1 MTKNNKTKEYSF
13 VIDKNGNKLAPC
25 NINKA
30 WILIRKKKAILLQ
43 KYPMA
48 IQLNYVIETNI
59 DVEIICEVAIFV
71 NFTDKF

>member
-30 WILIRKKKAILLQ
+30 WILIRKKKAILYSV
-43 KYPMA
+43 K
-48 IQLNYVIETNI
+48 N
-59 DVEIICEVAIFV
+59 
-71 NFTDKF
+71 